1 MNEKKYA
8 RSSFRL
14 ASQMDFDPQIKED
27 ALFSYAKIAYE
38 LSYHPYNDAI
48 KAFEEF
54 INTYPKSEKLNN
66 AYTFLVTVYFTT
78 KNYEAA
84 LQSLENIKRL
94 DPQLQEAY
102 QKIALY
108 RGIELFNNR
117 KYKEAIVH
125 FNKSD
130 QYPANKN
137 IKAESMYW
145 RAEAN
150 YRLED
155 YVASINEY
163 KKYIFEPA
171 ALASNQL
178 NKAHYNIGYGYF
190 KLKEYA
196 NANQWF
202 RKYVQNAKNEN
213 TKIKNDALNR
223 IGDCFFINKEYKAA
237 IEYYDKAAM
246 LGVDKVDYS
255 LYQSA
260 ITNGV
265 LGDYPDKINLLK
277 TLINRKQ
284 KSHLLDDAIFQLGK
298 TQLILKKNDDA
309 LANFVLLINEYPNSP
324 YLSQALVKQGL
335 IHYNKK
341 EDEKALMAFKRVVK
355 DYPKTLE
362 AKESLDKIKK
372 IYIDKGQLAP
382 YEEYLASIGG
392 ADSSLMVLDA
402 DYYEVAENSYMRGD
416 CEKAVNDLTKY
427 IEKYSSGAYLL
438 NARYYKA
445 DCENRS
451 GFINEALIDYEFVLN
466 QPKNKFTEMALLKSA
481 LINTDL
487 GNTEKALE
495 NYSKLEY
502 LADIQENVF
511 KAQVAQMRLNFELKN
526 YDAAVKY
533 AELII
538 NKDIDDALL
547 ITEAHLIYAKSM
559 MDQDDYNLALKEFTT
574 ASTSANKFGAE
585 AKYYVA
591 YILYLRGE
599 NDNCETEVFSLVKK
613 FPSYG
618 YWIGKALILLADNYV
633 AKEDLF
639 QAKVTLQNVIDHSKF
654 PELVNTASEKLAII
668 EQDEAKKEPTG
679 KEEDLNLDL
688 IEDMDFEIFFVEA
701 SPEEEVIPQN
711 NNEFEQAPDEKE

>member
-392 ADSSLMVLDA
+392 ADSSLMVFDA

-688 IEDMDFEIFFVEA
+688 IEDMDFEKLFEEET
-701 SPEEEVIPQN
+701 PEEEVIPQN

>member
-1 MNEKKYA
+1 
-8 RSSFRL
+8 
-14 ASQMDFDPQIKED
+14 
-27 ALFSYAKIAYE
+27 
-38 LSYHPYNDAI
+38 
-48 KAFEEF
+48 
-54 INTYPKSEKLNN
+54 
-66 AYTFLVTVYFTT
+66 
-78 KNYEAA
+78 
-84 LQSLENIKRL
+84 
-94 DPQLQEAY
+94 
-102 QKIALY
+102 
-108 RGIELFNNR
+108 
-117 KYKEAIVH
+117 
-125 FNKSD
+125 
-130 QYPANKN
+130 
-137 IKAESMYW
+137 
-145 RAEAN
+145 
-150 YRLED
+150 
-155 YVASINEY
+155 
-163 KKYIFEPA
+163 
-171 ALASNQL
+171 
-178 NKAHYNIGYGYF
+178 
-190 KLKEYA
+190 
-196 NANQWF
+196 
-202 RKYVQNAKNEN
+202 
-213 TKIKNDALNR
+213 
-223 IGDCFFINKEYKAA
+223 
-237 IEYYDKAAM
+237 
-246 LGVDKVDYS
+246 
-255 LYQSA
+255 
-260 ITNGV
+260 
-265 LGDYPDKINLLK
+265 
-277 TLINRKQ
+277 
-284 KSHLLDDAIFQLGK
+284 
-298 TQLILKKNDDA
+298 
-309 LANFVLLINEYPNSP
+309 
-324 YLSQALVKQGL
+324 
-335 IHYNKK
+335 
-341 EDEKALMAFKRVVK
+341 MAFKRVVK

-688 IEDMDFEIFFVEA
+688 IEDMDFEKLFEEET
-701 SPEEEVIPQN
+701 PEEEVIPQN